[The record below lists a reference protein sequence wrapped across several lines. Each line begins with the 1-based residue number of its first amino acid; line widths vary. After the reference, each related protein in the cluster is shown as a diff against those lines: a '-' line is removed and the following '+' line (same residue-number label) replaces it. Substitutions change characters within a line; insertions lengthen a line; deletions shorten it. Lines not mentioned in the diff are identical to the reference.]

1 MSNPLD
7 DEPYI
12 CPVCE
17 TTGGPDC
24 RKYGGRCEPFA
35 VIVVGEQFKPDPERP
50 EWDEPTRS
58 YCIEGRWYSLLPTMV
73 HDIDHDLPEAWGLPL
88 VEDGEAIIP
97 NFDRLVRLA
106 EVGRPNIPRPPV
118 RQYAADTARF
128 YADKWARALGSRV
141 VLTGND
147 GGREVS

>member
-35 VIVVGEQFKPDPERP
+35 VIVVGEQFAPDPNRSD
-50 EWDEPTRS
+50 WDEPARC
-58 YCIEGRWYSLLPTMV
+58 YCIDREWYTLPPV
-73 HDIDHDLPEAWGLPL
+73 HADDYRPDVEAWGLPL
-88 VEDGEAIIP
+88 VWDGEAIIP

-106 EVGRPNIPRPPV
+106 EVGRPSCSHVPV
-118 RQYAADTARF
+118 RSYGAHEAGW
-128 YADKWARALGSRV
+128 YADKWARALGCRV

-147 GGREVS
+147 GGEAVT